1 MWFPS
6 GSVVKNMPAK
16 QKTWVQ
22 YLSQVDPLEK
32 EMKTNYSILVW
43 EISWTEEPGGLW
55 STGITESEGS
65 DMT

>member
-22 YLSQVDPLEK
+22 CLSQVDPLEK

>member
-32 EMKTNYSILVW
+32 EMRTNYSILVW

-55 STGITESEGS
+55 STGVTESEGS